1 MSKPLVVLIPHQLG
15 REGARRRLEAGVGEL
30 KARFGDKLA
39 GIDEAWAGDHL
50 DVVVKALGQTIAAG
64 LDVGDDH
71 VKVEVQLPWMLAMIA
86 RKAQALIQKE
96 GTLLL
101 DKKR

>member
-15 REGARRRLEAGVGEL
+15 REGARRRLVDGVDQL
-30 KARFGDKLA
+30 KSKFGDKVTSV
-39 GIDEAWAGDHL
+39 DERWVGDHL
-50 DVVVKALGQTIAAG
+50 DVAVKALGQSVAAG
-64 LDVGDDH
+64 LDVEEDH

-86 RKAQALIQKE
+86 EKAKSYIQKE

-101 DKKR
+101 EKKK